1 MQYEVFVRR
10 TDLLKMNILMLPRLL
25 QTYLGF
31 GFLVACA
38 ALGGVQSL
46 NKHGPFIWLS
56 TSFVVG
62 VSIFLIIVSIT
73 IVLQAITATEKK
85 GTIGK
90 TVYKLN
96 ESFFIEETI
105 GTETKTRWES
115 IAGIYKFKKYIFVRI
130 NSMRIHII
138 PRREFVSTEE
148 FEIFY
153 REILNYRKSA

>member
-10 TDLLKMNILMLPRLL
+10 ADLLKMNILMLPRLL
-25 QTYLGF
+25 QTYLGL
-31 GFLVACA
+31 GLLVACA

-62 VSIFLIIVSIT
+62 FFIFLIILSFTVI
-73 IVLQAITATEKK
+73 LQTITATERK

-90 TVYKLN
+90 TVYTLN
-96 ESFFIEETI
+96 ENFFIEETM

-115 IAGIYKFKKYIFVRI
+115 IVGLYKFKKYIFVRI

-148 FEIFY
+148 FENFY
-153 REILNYRKSA
+153 KEILNYRKSA